1 MSDLMRSLSTVV
13 SGLAGTPRALNIA
26 VLSVTDTAVFHYD
39 KPGSELADLILASG
53 HELADHA
60 CVHDDDAAIC
70 HQVQAWIDSGMID
83 VILTADISTFSAG
96 KGPPDIILVSDLEG
110 IERSSEALHHPVIGC
125 IGVINL
131 LTPLRLTPLRRA
143 G

>member
-1 MSDLMRSLSTVV
+1 MHSLSALGTTV
-13 SGLAGTPRALNIA
+13 AGTPRRLNIA
-26 VLSVTDTAVFHYD
+26 VLSVTDAAAVDYD

-60 CVHDDDAAIC
+60 CVHDNDAAIC
-70 HQVQAWIDSGMID
+70 HQVQAWIDGGKID

-96 KGPPDIILVSDLEG
+96 KGPPDVILVSEGDG
-110 IERSSEALHHPVIGC
+110 IERSSDALYHPVIGC

-131 LTPLRLTPLRRA
+131 LTPLHLTPLRQA